1 MSRITRQKGVLELL
15 SIAAVLGIWEL
26 VAVFIVKETFTLPS
40 VHEVASSFY
49 DLREDIPGDAA
60 ISLKRFAIGLLWAI
74 AVGIPMGAAMGWF
87 KRVERI
93 LDPIVQ
99 VIRPIPPIA
108 WIPFA
113 MIWFGL
119 TDYGG
124 SFVVF
129 IGILFP
135 ILINT
140 YAGFKSVPR
149 RLVETAQVLGRTK
162 SLGLIRFVAFP
173 YAAPS
178 VFTGI
183 RVGMGVGWMC
193 IIAAEMM
200 LGFESGLGWR
210 LWQRFWPHY
219 QMDNLVAYMI
229 LIGVVALVMDYVL
242 RYLAQ
247 RRLLRWYKE
256 V

>member
-15 SIAAVLGIWEL
+15 SIAIVLGIWEL
-26 VAVFIVKETFTLPS
+26 VAVFIVGKTFILPS
-40 VHEVASSFY
+40 FHEVATSFY
-49 DLREDIPGDAA
+49 DLRKDIPNDVVV
-60 ISLKRFAIGLLWAI
+60 SLKRFAIGLLWA
-74 AVGIPMGAAMGWF
+74 AVVGIPIGAAMGWF
-87 KRVERI
+87 KSMERMF
-93 LDPIVQ
+93 DPIIQ

-113 MIWFGL
+113 LVWFHL
-119 TDYGG
+119 TDYGAG
-124 SFVVF
+124 FVVF
-129 IGILFP
+129 IGALFP

-178 VFTGI
+178 IFTGI
-183 RVGMGVGWMC
+183 RVSMGVGWMC
-193 IIAAEMM
+193 IIAAEMI
-200 LGFESGLGWR
+200 GFKSGLGFR
-210 LWQRFWPHY
+210 LWQRFWFLH
-219 QMDNLVAYMI
+219 QMDNLMAYMI
-229 LIGVVALVMDYVL
+229 LIGVVALVMDYIF
-242 RYLAQ
+242 RYLTQ

-256 V
+256 I